1 MTVVGSDSEQTRIW
15 QDQDRV
21 EYHLRQFQKP
31 YRSTVHFADFIRR
44 LGPGAGE
51 ALDVACGA
59 GANIC
64 HLSATVPGFRWT
76 GIDIAGDL
84 LFPLG
89 KPLLRAQGI
98 EATLVDGDFYRL
110 TETFTGKKFDLVLF
124 MQTLYAIEEPDAA
137 VEQLMAV
144 TRGWLVISSLFSDLD
159 VDVRMRA
166 IDHQRPANCQGPF
179 IYNLFSLARFRVLRD
194 PRREG
199 FRGRRFRHRHRSP
212 ATDQVRADNVYRA
225 PGGRTPAAIHG
236 THFSAVEVRGPADG
250 SGLNPRAST
259 ATDSS
264 P

>member
-166 IDHQRPANCQGPF
+166 IDHQRPTNCQGPF
-179 IYNLFSLARFRVLRD
+179 IYNVFSLARFREFCETRGARD
-194 PRREG
+194 FVAEDFDIDIDLPQPTKYGLTTYTERLAD
-199 FRGRRFRHRHRSP
+199 GRRLQFTGPIFQPWKFVGLRM
-212 ATDQVRADNVYRA
+212 
-225 PGGRTPAAIHG
+225 
-236 THFSAVEVRGPADG
+236 GPA
-250 SGLNPRAST
+250 
-259 ATDSS
+259 
-264 P
+264 